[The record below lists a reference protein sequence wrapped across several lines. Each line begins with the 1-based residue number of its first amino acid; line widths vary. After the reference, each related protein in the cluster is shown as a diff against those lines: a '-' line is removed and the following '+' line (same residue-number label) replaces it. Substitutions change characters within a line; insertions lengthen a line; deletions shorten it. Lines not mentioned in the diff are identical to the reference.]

1 MGKKM
6 LASVLAAALLF
17 SLIGFAGLAEETDFN
32 IGYYAEVSVTNK
44 DGAPASAG
52 YNGEN
57 HWRTYWSAI
66 NDYSIAANQHYW
78 GTNYTFSAERSG
90 GLPVYVDFD
99 YGGKAAA
106 IRQIRLVETLRNFE
120 GKIDRG
126 RYTRVKLYNKV
137 GSEWQ
142 VVVPAAAANGEY
154 ALMDDNSLA
163 LDWSKPSL
171 TENLTVSAWN
181 NDYAKAD
188 FIHVPLGEYI
198 VSHDFRIEILEIGE
212 PNGDAWGEIGIDEI
226 MMDGHYAADAELAD
240 CTPVF
245 LDGYAKKA
253 VSVMKKM
260 GTAEN
265 AEQAR
270 TLLKYIA
277 DGAEKETLTEQ
288 VNKAVEQPWRNLALE
303 ASLSGDGSEQL
314 RWLNDDNADGLSYWS
329 SDPMG
334 SFTYDYG
341 KAVTVNAIEL
351 GASNDGSAPK
361 KVSVYATFGGVETL
375 FGEFDVNIGRVPE
388 HHEFNLGTAF
398 GSDAYAEFK
407 KAGQIVQGEVHY
419 SDFYTIVLPNAAV
432 CEKLRIQ
439 TTAVRDSSR
448 TGVILTE
455 ARTFGTDGANVEYH
469 YDAKNMAFRQPV
481 SVTDGQGNPLRMI
494 DVNIPQKASWDYLTD
509 YNITADGW
517 YQTALPYDEAR
528 IPFYITIDFQGRLV
542 ELEKLTL
549 GEGRN
554 GIGQIKRIEMQVH
567 DGQAWVTVPPS
578 QTQSG
583 GVTADGNQ
591 AALDW
596 NNLSRSESDEAKAAR
611 FMDVEF
617 AQPQLGYQFRVK
629 VTEAVNSW
637 GAILLDEVMVW
648 GWEPLAADLKI
659 RDNAEEL
666 KAKKADYFL
675 EYAAEKPTRKNI
687 SLLKEA
693 VSDMS
698 GEEKEKYLSASQK
711 IAERDVILNTAAS
724 AGFKPELANGLND
737 GRWGYPDSDFWAA
750 NSTSCDDNLWAQ
762 LSFDG
767 LKDVNAVRI
776 AARYYP
782 NSVTSV
788 DVYAQINGTMEKIMD
803 DVPVH
808 QAHTPELGTYF
819 SSTIPFD
826 AEGKKAY
833 ADNDLLRSD
842 GQEINCVSW
851 YQIDLPRTV
860 QCTAIRIEI
869 EACGVWG
876 ASVSE
881 MEVIGGD
888 PVTDSPSILSCSADF
903 SSMDALKTAGSG
915 TVNAKISNQRSE
927 SRTATIVV
935 FFYQDGKLVSSC
947 CKSAAIPAG
956 TIQDISFTVPNVPQN
971 ATKMVYSIW
980 GELKNT
986 DLRPLM
992 EQTEVI

>member
-6 LASVLAAALLF
+6 LASVLAAVLLF
-17 SLIGFAGLAEETDFN
+17 SLLGFAGLAEETDFN

-57 HWRTYWSAI
+57 HWRTYWNAI

-106 IRQIRLVETLRNFE
+106 IHQIRLVETLRNFD
-120 GKIDRG
+120 GKTDLG

-142 VVVPAAAANGEY
+142 VIVPAAAANGEY
-154 ALMDDNSLA
+154 ALMDDNSIA

-212 PNGDAWGEIGIDEI
+212 PNGDAWGETGIDEI
-226 MMDGHYAADAELAD
+226 MMDGHYAADAELTD
-240 CTPVF
+240 CAPDF

-277 DGAEKETLTEQ
+277 DDAEKETLTAQ
-288 VNKAVEQPWRNLALE
+288 VNKAVLQPWRNLALE

-314 RWLNDDNADGLSYWS
+314 GQLNDENANGLSYWS

-341 KAVTVNAIEL
+341 KTVTVNAIEL
-351 GASNDGSAPK
+351 GGCNADNAPK
-361 KVSVYATFGGVETL
+361 KVAVYATSGGAETL
-375 FGEFDVNIGRVPE
+375 VGEFDVHIGRVPE
-388 HHEFNLGTAF
+388 HHEFNLETAF
-398 GSDAYAEFK
+398 GSDAYAEFE
-407 KAGQIVQGEVHY
+407 KAGQIAQGEVHY

-432 CEKLRIQ
+432 CEKLRVQ
-439 TTAVRDSSR
+439 TTAVRDSGR

-469 YDAKNMAFRQPV
+469 YNAENMAFRQPV
-481 SVTDGQGNPLRMI
+481 SVIDGQGNPLRMI
-494 DVNIPQKASWDYLTD
+494 DPNNPQRSSWDYLTD
-509 YNITADGW
+509 YNITGDGW
-517 YQTALPYDEAR
+517 YKTALPYDEAR

-549 GEGRN
+549 GEGREAT
-554 GIGQIKRIEMQVH
+554 GQIKRIEMQVH
-567 DGQAWVTVPPS
+567 DGKDWVTVPPS
-578 QTQSG
+578 QTQTG

-591 AALDW
+591 AVLDW
-596 NNLSRSESDEAKAAR
+596 NNLSRSESDETKIAR

-617 AQPQLGYQFRVK
+617 DQPQLGYQFRVK
-629 VTEAVNSW
+629 VTEASNYW
-637 GAILLDEVMVW
+637 GAILLDEVMAW
-648 GWEPLAADLKI
+648 GWEPMAADLET
-659 RDNAEEL
+659 RDNAAEI
-666 KAKKADYFL
+666 KAKKADYL
-675 EYAAEKPTRKNI
+675 LGYAAEKPTQKNI
-687 SLLKEA
+687 SLLKDA
-693 VSDMS
+693 VSGMS

-711 IAERDVILNTAAS
+711 IAVRDVISNTTAS
-724 AGFKPELANGLND
+724 AGVNPEKAYGLND
-737 GRWGYPDSDFWAA
+737 GLWADITNYWNSDTT
-750 NSTSCDDNLWAQ
+750 NCDDNLWAQ

-767 LKDVNAVRI
+767 LKDVDSIRLST
-776 AARYYP
+776 RYYP
-782 NSVTSV
+782 CAINSL

-803 DVPVH
+803 DVPVY

-833 ADNDLLRSD
+833 ADKGLLRSD
-842 GQEINCVSW
+842 GLEINCVSW

-860 QCTAIRIEI
+860 QCTAIKIEI
-869 EACGVWG
+869 EACGAWG

-888 PVTDSPSILSCSADF
+888 PVTDSPSVLSCSAAF
-903 SSMDALKTAGSG
+903 SSLEALKAAGAG
-915 TVNAKISNQRSE
+915 TVNARISNQRSE
-927 SRTATIVV
+927 SRTATVVV
-935 FFYQDGKLVSSC
+935 FFYQDDKLLSSY
-947 CKSAAIPAG
+947 CKGAAIQAG
-956 TIQDISFTVPNVPQN
+956 TTQDISFAVPHVPQN
-971 ATKMVYSIW
+971 ATKMVYTIW
-980 GELKNT
+980 GDWKDT

-992 EQTEVI
+992 EQVEVI